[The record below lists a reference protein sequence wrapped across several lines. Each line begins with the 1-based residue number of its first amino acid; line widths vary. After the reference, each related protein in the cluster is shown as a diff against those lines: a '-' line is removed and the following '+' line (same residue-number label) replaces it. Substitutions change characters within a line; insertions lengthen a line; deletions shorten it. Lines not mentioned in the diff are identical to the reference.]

1 MVSSRL
7 SFRGF
12 KPALPPAIRQDRE
25 TAALAKGAG
34 ASAAERA
41 GRRRAD
47 VPLRCGVAW
56 GRLVLARR
64 DADEMEKPHSSTS
77 WSLALIALGVVFGD
91 IGTSP
96 LYALREC
103 LAHSGY
109 VAGRDGVERVYGPI
123 SLMFWSLTIM
133 VAFKY
138 LTVLSRATAQGE
150 GGMFALLSLLRDPA
164 KAGRR
169 GTGPLVLVVLF
180 GAALLYGDG
189 MITPAISVLSAV
201 EGLKQIREGLPQ
213 SVVVAIS
220 VGILVSLFLV
230 QRHGTARIG
239 VAFGP
244 IMVAWFAALAALGL
258 YRFFEHPEVAVSLS
272 PHWGIAYLAHH
283 GSHGIV
289 IMGMVLLAVT
299 GCEALYADIG
309 HFGPKA
315 LQRAWFSLVYP
326 ALVLNYLGQG
336 ALVIHDPAALE
347 HPFFHLAPESLLI
360 PLVVLATAAT
370 IIASQAMIT
379 GVFSLTQQAVQLGYL
394 PRLKIV
400 HTNPDIRGQIY
411 MPQVNFLLLVAC
423 VALVAGFGSSSAL
436 ASAYGLSVS
445 MEMLLT
451 SVLFFFVARRVWSWP
466 LWKALLPALVFL
478 AIESGYVAGSLAKF
492 LQGAWFPVVVAIGIW
507 IVMKTWT
514 DGRGILFQAMQKGRL
529 PVKHLVDDIR
539 AERVVRVPGTA
550 VFMSATAEGLPLALL
565 HHLKHNK
572 ALHRQVV
579 LLTVVFES
587 VPRVAKERR
596 DEVSEY
602 HEEFYRVLLRY
613 GFAEA
618 PDVFKDLCA
627 ALARRTKVKPAGIT
641 FYQSREVLLTTG
653 PGRMAGWR
661 KKLFVILSRLSR
673 PATGYFD
680 LPPRQ
685 VIELGFQLEL

>member
-1 MVSSRL
+1 
-7 SFRGF
+7 
-12 KPALPPAIRQDRE
+12 
-25 TAALAKGAG
+25 
-34 ASAAERA
+34 
-41 GRRRAD
+41 
-47 VPLRCGVAW
+47 
-56 GRLVLARR
+56 
-64 DADEMEKPHSSTS
+64 MEKPHSSSS

-109 VAGRDGVERVYGPI
+109 DPSKDGVEMVYGPI

-138 LTVLSRATAQGE
+138 LSVLSHATAQGE
-150 GGMFALLSLLRDPA
+150 GGMFALLSLIRLARP
-164 KAGRR
+164 GGNQR
-169 GTGPLVLVVLF
+169 TGFVVMIVLF

-201 EGLKQIREGLPQ
+201 EGLKEIRNEIPQ
-213 SVVVAIS
+213 SIIIAVS

-244 IMVAWFAALAALGL
+244 IMVAWFAVLAALGL
-258 YRFFEHPEVAVSLS
+258 FRFFDHPGVITALS
-272 PHWGIAYLAHH
+272 PHWGIGYLIHH
-283 GSHGIV
+283 GTQGIV

-299 GCEALYADIG
+299 GCEAIYADIG
-309 HFGPKA
+309 HFGAKP
-315 LQRAWFSLVYP
+315 LQRAWFPLVYP

-336 ALVIHDPAALE
+336 ARVIEDPAAME
-347 HPFFHLAPESLLI
+347 NPFFRLVPEPLLI
-360 PLVVLATAAT
+360 PVVILATAAT

-394 PRLKIV
+394 PRLRIV

-423 VALVAGFGSSSAL
+423 VTLVIGFGTSSSL

-445 MEMLLT
+445 LGMFLT
-451 SVLFFFVARRVWSWP
+451 SLLFFNVARNNWKWP
-466 LWKALLPALVFL
+466 LWKALLPVALFL
-478 AIESGYVAGSLAKF
+478 TIEAGYVAGSLVKF
-492 LQGAWFPVVVAIGIW
+492 MQGAWFPIVVAIGIW

-514 DGRGILFQAMQKGRL
+514 DGRAVLFQAMQKGRL
-529 PVKHLVDDIR
+529 PVKHLIDDIK
-539 AERVVRVPGTA
+539 AGQVIRVPGMA

-572 ALHRQVV
+572 ALHQQVV
-579 LLTVVFES
+579 LLTVNFETAPH
-587 VPRVAKERR
+587 VPRDERS
-596 DEVSEY
+596 EVSLY
-602 HEEFYRVLLRY
+602 YDDFYRVILRY
-613 GFAEA
+613 GFAES

-627 ALARRTKVKPAGIT
+627 ALRERTKVKPAGIT
-641 FYQSREVLLTTG
+641 FYQSREVLLATG
-653 PGRMAGWR
+653 PGKMVAWR
-661 KKLFVILSRLSR
+661 KKLFVTLSRLSR

-685 VIELGFQLEL
+685 VIELGIQLEL